1 MTQMPWLIAALVLLP
16 CVWFAAAWHYK
27 RQLGALQEQLQALR
41 RTAAEHAQQ
50 ARRQMGQLQAEL
62 AARPPLPVA
71 ECELRDAAATEPAPP
86 RGARTEAGFSATVTL
101 SDGFPQTVLV
111 RPPPKRR

>member
-1 MTQMPWLIAALVLLP
+1 MTQTYWLIASLVLLP
-16 CVWFAAAWHYK
+16 CGWFAAAWRYK
-27 RQLGALQEQLQALR
+27 RQLGALQEQLRAVR

-62 AARPPLPVA
+62 AARPPLPLA
-71 ECELRDAAATEPAPP
+71 GSELRDAAATEPSPG
-86 RGARTEAGFSATVTL
+86 GARVDAGVASTVTL

-111 RPPPKRR
+111 RPPLKRR

>member
-1 MTQMPWLIAALVLLP
+1 MTQMLWLVAALVLLP
-16 CVWFAAAWHYK
+16 CGWFAAAWRYK
-27 RQLGALQEQLQALR
+27 RQLGALQEQLQAVR

-50 ARRQMGQLQAEL
+50 ARRQMGQLQ
-62 AARPPLPVA
+62 PVA
-71 ECELRDAAATEPAPP
+71 ERELRDAAATDPAPS
-86 RGARTEAGFSATVTL
+86 GARAEAGFASTVSR